1 MVTPGGRRLMS
12 RQDLTLKGFPA
23 RWCALPKQSRIPRRQ
38 LHRTLQAGG
47 GADRPGDRPEDRVT

>member
-12 RQDLTLKGFPA
+12 RQDLTLKGFP
-23 RWCALPKQSRIPRRQ
+23 ALPKQSRIPRRQ